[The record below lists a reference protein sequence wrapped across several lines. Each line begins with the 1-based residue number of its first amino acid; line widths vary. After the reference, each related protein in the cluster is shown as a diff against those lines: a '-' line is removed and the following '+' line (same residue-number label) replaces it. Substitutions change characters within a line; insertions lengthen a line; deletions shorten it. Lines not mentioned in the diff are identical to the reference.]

1 MAIKFLR
8 ISFSALPFV
17 YFPAL
22 VMFPCHPPFSGSW
35 LPACNDDMKMVSGQS
50 KISLLIVIGL
60 GTVDTLVFWNILQ
73 DVLFHAVYMVVAS
86 MSCFLEYLHIVR
98 NEIHEISIRTSKGTR
113 CKENNDNLC
122 IYNGIVLLN
131 KLIISRCGKIL
142 FPATFCGPWVLQ
154 ILYLFATIRSIEG
167 LHKNPFLFPLFCS
180 GSINVVIISFL
191 LSSFG
196 SKIYTTSVSMK
207 DEWTQ
212 KARKRNDKLARR
224 RAKSLLPVYIKLGGN
239 FIDRTTPILIEDFCV
254 NQTVSLLLLGK

>member
-1 MAIKFLR
+1 MTIKFLW
-8 ISFSALPFV
+8 ISFSAVPIV

-35 LPACNDDMKMVSGQS
+35 LPACNDDVKMVSGQS

-60 GTVDTLVFWNILQ
+60 GTIDTLVHWNALQ
-73 DVLFHAVYMVVAS
+73 DVIFHGMYVVFAS
-86 MSCFLEYLHIVR
+86 ISCFLEYLHIVR
-98 NEIHEISIRTSKGTR
+98 NEIHEISIRTSKGTG
-113 CKENNDNLC
+113 CKENNENLY

-131 KLIISRCGKIL
+131 KLIISRSGKVL
-142 FPATFCGPWVLQ
+142 FPVSFCGPWVLQ
-154 ILYLFATIRSIEG
+154 ILYLYVTIRSIEG
-167 LHKNPFLFPLFCS
+167 LHKNPFLFILFL
-180 GSINVVIISFL
+180 SIYIDMVIVSVL
-191 LSSFG
+191 VSSFG

-207 DEWTQ
+207 DEWIQ
-212 KARKRNDKLARR
+212 RARKRKDKLAKR